1 MYMSYCR
8 FEGTHHELRTCL
20 DVVSDCMNEY
30 NEYPV
35 SDHEIQEFTSMIG
48 DIVNFLQDWELLDE
62 DGDLDYDVLLKMCDA
77 MRQAHPEEPDDE

>member
-8 FEGTHHELRTCL
+8 FEGTHSELRTCL
-20 DVVSDCMNEY
+20 DVVNDCMNEY

-35 SDHEIQEFTSMIG
+35 SDHEIQEFVSMMG

-62 DGDLDYDVLLKMCDA
+62 DGDLDYDVLHMICDS
-77 MRQAHPEEPDDE
+77 MRQAHPEVPDDE